1 MQLYGRLFRSLLVLL
16 VLLPLSSLSSCG
28 KIPSFLSG
36 GTNVAANTQIGKT
49 NNQTLGFSRTV
60 APKVTIKPNSEVE
73 TVNQSNETTN
83 NTELPTFVW
92 IIGILLFILGWVTDT
107 PSTYIRRI
115 IRR

>member
-1 MQLYGRLFRSLLVLL
+1 MRLSGRLLGLLLVLS
-16 VLLPLSSLSSCG
+16 VLMPLSSCG

-36 GTNVAANTQIGKT
+36 GTNVAANTQIGKNNSQTIGQT
-49 NNQTLGFSRTV
+49 NNISPSVSLK
-60 APKVTIKPNSEVE
+60 PKARVDTID
-73 TVNQSNETTN
+73 QSNNTTN

>member
-1 MQLYGRLFRSLLVLL
+1 MLS
-16 VLLPLSSLSSCG
+16 VLLPLISLSSCG

-36 GTNVAANTQIGKT
+36 GTNVAANTQIGKNNSQTIGQT
-49 NNQTLGFSRTV
+49 NNI
-60 APKVTIKPNSEVE
+60 APSVSLKPKARVDTID
-73 TVNQSNETTN
+73 QSSNTTN